1 MAFGGTLS
9 SVGVAATRHSFCH
22 QTFTKP
28 MSRHIDDILSVGY
41 VNSVAVAI
49 SVSEFET
56 GLRIF
61 SLFLAITYTGYKF
74 YKALQAK

>member
-1 MAFGGTLS
+1 
-9 SVGVAATRHSFCH
+9 
-22 QTFTKP
+22 

-61 SLFLAITYTGYKF
+61 SIVLAIAYTSYKF
-74 YKALQAK
+74 HKALQTK

>member
-1 MAFGGTLS
+1 
-9 SVGVAATRHSFCH
+9 
-22 QTFTKP
+22 

-56 GLRIF
+56 GLRIC
-61 SLFLAITYTGYKF
+61 SLFLAIAYTAYKF
-74 YKALQAK
+74 YKALKTK

>member
-1 MAFGGTLS
+1 
-9 SVGVAATRHSFCH
+9 
-22 QTFTKP
+22 